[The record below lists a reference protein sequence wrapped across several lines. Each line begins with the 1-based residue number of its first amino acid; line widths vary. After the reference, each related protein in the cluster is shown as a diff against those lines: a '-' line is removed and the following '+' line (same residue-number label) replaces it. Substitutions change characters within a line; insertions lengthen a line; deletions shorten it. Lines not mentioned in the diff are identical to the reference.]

1 MKRILKRY
9 LAILLVFVLAL
20 QVIDV
25 NVLAENDT
33 VISAQSEAETTE
45 KKEAEV
51 KAEEK
56 TTEVKQSKEKKQES
70 SESKKEEKTEAKKEE
85 TTQNKPE
92 NATTEVAQ
100 EATTEAS
107 EAASEATIEEEK
119 EEAAFSSKVKQTAMV
134 SEDGQLSVRYSVTVT
149 NTAQNA
155 KAEDFT
161 VKIAF
166 GKNVT
171 YYADDRQTSGLNY
184 VKDLAN
190 MPSGLN
196 FDELTG
202 SYVSATIWKDQNLD
216 AGDSKTYEVY
226 AKAGEEALSI
236 SDLQPAFYVAGKRV
250 EAADIQWTNSALIEE
265 KLEDTTK
272 TYTYEDDEK
281 TVTAVVSDKNALPA
295 DAEFVVKN
303 VSAKRIEEVEELLR
317 EQLVNKAA
325 KKAKGQDV
333 QDIAG
338 LVVYDM
344 HFAVDG
350 KEIEPENAE
359 VKVSIQFKKA
369 KDLSADDTKVS
380 VEDAV
385 IMHIE
390 DNGKITDVTD
400 DVILTKKGKVSGGEF
415 TTDSFSEYAV
425 TLLSGGAPTLEYNQ
439 VLIEKANFT
448 STILKLT
455 AATGVEFPNNM
466 GNMNISFKY
475 LDVSYTEVTG
485 INPTSRS
492 TQVSQVVN
500 GYYLQNDLNNINNS
514 SVEYCLITLDDSVL
528 TNNFLRLS
536 PAGPVK
542 NGNTVEF
549 TVENLTLEPGEEWS
563 SPDGNYHYIAV
574 GEQNQYDTYGALGLA
589 NDFHIVAFSE
599 ATTGTHTNGNIMTEL
614 LHYQSNFGTNGL
626 SNEISYLK
634 NIDISGGEIKLT
646 DSSILVVGKDSRV
659 TFKDGQFW
667 VNGVKVSGVK
677 TIMQDT
683 EQYSYI
689 DIEAVRKNVI
699 ELSNDLASKADTEG
713 TVNKEGNTYTI
724 NGSGTNVC
732 NLTVDDL
739 NNISEGLL
747 NLVFNKENPG
757 TLVINIDARGADK
770 VVIPGTSIRGLDNV
784 SGEVTDFSSGKIIW
798 NVYDSTT
805 SNGTY
810 KGNVENNKAT
820 SGVVL
825 VPNGTFT
832 TNANWNGSMVADK
845 VYVRAESHRTDFSGT
860 LGSFKVKKSIE
871 GREWNTSDSFKFI
884 LRAVDGGPMPG
895 GVERGGSMTIQATKA
910 NKTPGFGI
918 IKFTSEQDAGKT
930 YTYTI
935 SEISGSESGMI
946 YSTDI
951 YTAKV
956 RVSQNASSLKIEY
969 SQDGGVTWS
978 EDEPEAFAFVNKYQA
993 DKGSLIIKKN
1003 VTLNG
1008 ESTTGTEADGTYK
1021 FTVKDAN
1028 SITVKEISVAIK
1040 DGASESV
1047 RVDGLEPG
1055 EYTVSETEIPSGM
1068 SLTGSNNVKV
1078 TVTAKNTA
1086 GVPTAEFTNNKDK
1099 VNGSLKIQ
1107 KNVTVNGKATSGTEA
1122 DGTYYFTVT
1131 DAKGTVVK
1139 EDVGVTVTN
1148 GASATETVEG
1158 LEPGEYTVSE
1168 QTDKLTQ
1175 DMSLVGNNDIKVT
1188 VTADKTVEVP
1198 TAEFT
1203 NNKVVTGSL
1212 KFKKVISGDVSDNDL
1227 TDEQKA
1233 NITFTVTGP
1242 NDYRKVITYDQFTN
1256 GSYTINNLPT
1266 GEYTVVETGA
1276 DVLNGY
1282 SHSVTYSVTGG
1293 QAAVNKDQTSEITI
1307 TNTYT
1312 RKRGSIDVTK
1322 YVYQIY
1328 DNELVEIIPKEAQ
1341 FRIGLFT
1348 DQNGTQLYE
1357 GDDGEYESIRTV
1369 TLENQSA
1376 STVTFDNLPVGETY
1390 YLYEVR
1396 EDGTAVKDGEKVDD
1410 YSYCQVS
1417 EGSSSKVE
1425 MALNADEVPEKV
1437 NLDNVYFDLP
1447 EGWKYNASI
1456 SVSKELIKNGEVVT
1470 EDGDEIFRI
1479 GIFKET
1485 DLKNPFRTVEIKA
1498 GEALKVPVE
1507 LGGEN
1512 GDESIKYYI
1521 YELNDDG
1528 ERADRDPGFVYDITV
1543 DKSNN
1548 EVTVTKENTDHFV
1561 QITNTEKTAFMALR
1575 ARKMLDEKVP
1585 GEEKFAFGLFEQGSD
1600 TPLQTKNNDTD
1611 GIISFDEI
1619 TYTYADIGTKIY
1631 EVKEIVPEQK
1641 KAYVYDKTVYT
1652 VKVTISN
1659 DNGTLKTDVELM
1671 KGDQKVT
1678 EMQFNNRSTKLSVQ
1692 KVDYETGKTV
1702 SNATLAVFDKDNQE
1716 IERWISGEEA
1726 HEISGKLI
1734 VGETYTLRELKA
1746 PEGYY
1751 LAADMS
1757 FTVPEDGIISLTM
1770 KDLKLKKK
1778 SGQIQ
1783 VTKQISYLDADFNI
1797 VDLIANDA
1805 VFKVGLY
1812 TDSEGKHP
1820 YGNDYIREI
1829 HLVNQSV
1836 SNPVVYKNLPTGTYY
1851 VFELDKD
1858 GNPITTID
1866 MQTDGGKRYSCNV
1879 DGDDPANTSLALDL
1893 NADVVEGK
1901 INLQNVYYD
1910 IPDGY
1915 RYKASINVTKEVLK
1929 NSTKVTVNDT
1939 FYAGVFTRNEAEEY
1953 ELYTVAELVQNG
1965 TVKFD
1970 VPLGGD
1976 NGDEPVT
1983 YYVFETDNE
1992 GNLIDQSV
2000 FAYDISGEGEVT
2012 VSKDNIVA
2020 DKKIT
2025 NTTNDTKES
2034 SVLLDIMK
2042 ITEDGNSLKG
2052 ATFELTSEDGEIVAT
2067 WTSEK
2072 QSKKFALKPG
2082 TYTLEE
2088 LKAPKGY
2095 ILGSDV
2101 EITIDENG
2109 EITVSGEN
2117 VTLDESTLKYINEK
2131 ETTKKTEKKKST
2143 TSKTGDRTPIGFW
2156 LILCL
2161 GAVTM
2166 LVFFGIRR
2174 LYFRG
2179 SHNR

>member
-20 QVIDV
+20 QVINV

-56 TTEVKQSKEKKQES
+56 TTEIKQSEEKKQES
-70 SESKKEEKTEAKKEE
+70 SESKKEEKAEAKKEE

-149 NTAQNA
+149 NIAKNA

-166 GKNVT
+166 GKNVS

-190 MPSGLN
+190 MPSRLD

-202 SYVSATIWKDQNLD
+202 NYTSAAIWKDQSLD

-265 KLEDTTK
+265 KLADTTK
-272 TYTYEDDEK
+272 TYIYEDDEK

-303 VSAKRIEEVEELLR
+303 VSAKRTEEVEELLR

-359 VKVSIQFKKA
+359 VKVSIRFKKA

-400 DVILTKKGKVSGGEF
+400 DVALTKKGKVSGGEF
-415 TTDSFSEYAV
+415 TTDSFSEYAAI
-425 TLLSGGAPTLEYNQ
+425 TLGTPEYTSDTKFPAKGYALEYILNQFNIVSFGDTELNIHCMGGILSKGSLSGNGSGFSDSEQVTVPSYIGGLISNFSGIYHSRNHHPEVPLYVGTDNTVTNDGKDLNGIGGFNAHGAGVVYETDDYLDWDKLYSAVKGTVNGLQNYSTESYEISGDNWQTIQIPAGATVSLTTNGKYARIQLTGDTSKTTVINIKDSGNVYLPQ
-439 VLIEKANFT
+439 VTGMGSGEDGDSMPIAFT
-448 STILKLT
+448 
-455 AATGVEFPNNM
+455 FPNASKVTIPTALTPAIGHVVAPDAEISIEG
-466 GNMNISFKY
+466 GNYNGCMVGKSVTSSGEGHMWPYIGGSLIPVSQGFKAVKTVDDKTPADDEIFAFNLDELTDGSWQTIQTKNNNGEEIVFDEISYGEGSEGTHWYRITEEQTPVDGYTLSEAQYFVKV
-475 LDVSYTEVTG
+475 DVTSKTDLANNTVYEKEITYYKLKDPSVTEV
-485 INPTSRS
+485 
-492 TQVSQVVN
+492 
-500 GYYLQNDLNNINNS
+500 
-514 SVEYCLITLDDSVL
+514 
-528 TNNFLRLS
+528 
-536 PAGPVK
+536 
-542 NGNTVEF
+542 
-549 TVENLTLEPGEEWS
+549 LE
-563 SPDGNYHYIAV
+563 
-574 GEQNQYDTYGALGLA
+574 
-589 NDFHIVAFSE
+589 
-599 ATTGTHTNGNIMTEL
+599 NGNIKTDALTE
-614 LHYQSNFGTNGL
+614 
-626 SNEISYLK
+626 
-634 NIDISGGEIKLT
+634 
-646 DSSILVVGKDSRV
+646 
-659 TFKDGQFW
+659 
-667 VNGVKVSGVK
+667 
-677 TIMQDT
+677 
-683 EQYSYI
+683 
-689 DIEAVRKNVI
+689 
-699 ELSNDLASKADTEG
+699 
-713 TVNKEGNTYTI
+713 
-724 NGSGTNVC
+724 
-732 NLTVDDL
+732 VD
-739 NNISEGLL
+739 
-747 NLVFNKENPG
+747 NPE
-757 TLVINIDARGADK
+757 
-770 VVIPGTSIRGLDNV
+770 S
-784 SGEVTDFSSGKIIW
+784 DFS
-798 NVYDSTT
+798 
-805 SNGTY
+805 
-810 KGNVENNKAT
+810 
-820 SGVVL
+820 
-825 VPNGTFT
+825 F
-832 TNANWNGSMVADK
+832 
-845 VYVRAESHRTDFSGT
+845 
-860 LGSFKVKKSIE
+860 
-871 GREWNTSDSFKFI
+871 
-884 LRAVDGGPMPG
+884 
-895 GVERGGSMTIQATKA
+895 A
-910 NKTPGFGI
+910 NKT
-918 IKFTSEQDAGKT
+918 KE
-930 YTYTI
+930 
-935 SEISGSESGMI
+935 E
-946 YSTDI
+946 
-951 YTAKV
+951 
-956 RVSQNASSLKIEY
+956 
-969 SQDGGVTWS
+969 
-978 EDEPEAFAFVNKYQA
+978 
-993 DKGSLIIKKN
+993 KGSL
-1003 VTLNG
+1003 TL
-1008 ESTTGTEADGTYK
+1008 
-1021 FTVKDAN
+1021 
-1028 SITVKEISVAIK
+1028 
-1040 DGASESV
+1040 
-1047 RVDGLEPG
+1047 
-1055 EYTVSETEIPSGM
+1055 
-1068 SLTGSNNVKV
+1068 
-1078 TVTAKNTA
+1078 
-1086 GVPTAEFTNNKDK
+1086 
-1099 VNGSLKIQ
+1099 
-1107 KNVTVNGKATSGTEA
+1107 
-1122 DGTYYFTVT
+1122 
-1131 DAKGTVVK
+1131 
-1139 EDVGVTVTN
+1139 
-1148 GASATETVEG
+1148 
-1158 LEPGEYTVSE
+1158 
-1168 QTDKLTQ
+1168 
-1175 DMSLVGNNDIKVT
+1175 
-1188 VTADKTVEVP
+1188 
-1198 TAEFT
+1198 
-1203 NNKVVTGSL
+1203 
-1212 KFKKVISGDVSDNDL
+1212 KKVINGDVADNDL

-1233 NITFTVTGP
+1233 RITFTVTGP

-1256 GSYTINNLPT
+1256 GTYTIGDLATGEYTVVESGADVLNGYSNSVIYSVTGGKTTVNNGQTSEITITNTYSRDKGSLKLKKVINGDVTDNDLTDEQKEKITFTVTGPDGYRKVATYDQFTNGTYTIGNLATGEYTVVESGADVLDGYSHSVIYSVTGGKTTVNKGQTSEITITNTYSRDKGSLKLKKVINGDVTDNDLTDEQKAKIKFTVTGPNDYRKVITYDQFTNGTYTIGNLATGEYTVVESGADVLGGYSHSVIYSVTGGKTTVNKGQTSEITITNTYSRDKGSLKLTKVFDGDIGDGDLTDEQKKAITFTVTGPNNYKEEVTYDQFTDGSYTINNLPT
-1266 GEYTVVETGA
+1266 GIYQVVETGA
-1276 DVLNGY
+1276 DMAGGY
-1282 SHSVTYSVTGG
+1282 NHKVTYSVDGKAT
-1293 QAAVNKDQTSEITI
+1293 VVKDQTGEITI

-1348 DQNGTQLYE
+1348 DKNGTQLYE

-1479 GIFKET
+1479 GIFKEN

-1561 QITNTEKTAFMALR
+1561 KITNTEKTAFMALS
-1575 ARKMLDEKVP
+1575 ARKMLDEKAP
-1585 GEEKFAFGLFEQGSD
+1585 GKEKFAFGLFEQGSE
-1600 TPLQTKNNDTD
+1600 TPLQIKNNDTD
-1611 GIISFDEI
+1611 GNISFDEI

-1757 FTVPEDGIISLTM
+1757 FTVPEDGTISLTM

-1836 SNPVVYKNLPTGTYY
+1836 SNPVVYNNLPTGTYY

-1866 MQTDGGKRYSCNV
+1866 IQTDGGKRYSCNV

-1983 YYVFETDNE
+1983 YYVFETDSE
-1992 GNLIDQSV
+1992 GNVIEQSE

-2034 SVLLDIMK
+2034 SFLLDIMK
-2042 ITEDGNSLKG
+2042 ITEDGKSLKG

-2082 TYTLEE
+2082 AYILEE

-2101 EITIDENG
+2101 EITIDEKG
-2109 EITVSGEN
+2109 KITVSGEN

-2166 LVFFGIRR
+2166 SVFFGIRR

-2179 SHNR
+2179 NHNR

>member
-1 MKRILKRY
+1 MNKG
-9 LAILLVFVLAL
+9 
-20 QVIDV
+20 Q
-25 NVLAENDT
+25 T
-33 VISAQSEAETTE
+33 SEI
-45 KKEAEV
+45 
-51 KAEEK
+51 
-56 TTEVKQSKEKKQES
+56 
-70 SESKKEEKTEAKKEE
+70 
-85 TTQNKPE
+85 
-92 NATTEVAQ
+92 
-100 EATTEAS
+100 
-107 EAASEATIEEEK
+107 TI
-119 EEAAFSSKVKQTAMV
+119 
-134 SEDGQLSVRYSVTVT
+134 T
-149 NTAQNA
+149 NT
-155 KAEDFT
+155 
-161 VKIAF
+161 
-166 GKNVT
+166 
-171 YYADDRQTSGLNY
+171 Y
-184 VKDLAN
+184 
-190 MPSGLN
+190 
-196 FDELTG
+196 
-202 SYVSATIWKDQNLD
+202 
-216 AGDSKTYEVY
+216 
-226 AKAGEEALSI
+226 
-236 SDLQPAFYVAGKRV
+236 
-250 EAADIQWTNSALIEE
+250 
-265 KLEDTTK
+265 
-272 TYTYEDDEK
+272 
-281 TVTAVVSDKNALPA
+281 
-295 DAEFVVKN
+295 
-303 VSAKRIEEVEELLR
+303 
-317 EQLVNKAA
+317 
-325 KKAKGQDV
+325 
-333 QDIAG
+333 
-338 LVVYDM
+338 
-344 HFAVDG
+344 
-350 KEIEPENAE
+350 
-359 VKVSIQFKKA
+359 
-369 KDLSADDTKVS
+369 
-380 VEDAV
+380 
-385 IMHIE
+385 
-390 DNGKITDVTD
+390 
-400 DVILTKKGKVSGGEF
+400 
-415 TTDSFSEYAV
+415 
-425 TLLSGGAPTLEYNQ
+425 
-439 VLIEKANFT
+439 
-448 STILKLT
+448 
-455 AATGVEFPNNM
+455 
-466 GNMNISFKY
+466 
-475 LDVSYTEVTG
+475 
-485 INPTSRS
+485 SR
-492 TQVSQVVN
+492 
-500 GYYLQNDLNNINNS
+500 
-514 SVEYCLITLDDSVL
+514 
-528 TNNFLRLS
+528 
-536 PAGPVK
+536 
-542 NGNTVEF
+542 
-549 TVENLTLEPGEEWS
+549 
-563 SPDGNYHYIAV
+563 
-574 GEQNQYDTYGALGLA
+574 
-589 NDFHIVAFSE
+589 
-599 ATTGTHTNGNIMTEL
+599 
-614 LHYQSNFGTNGL
+614 
-626 SNEISYLK
+626 
-634 NIDISGGEIKLT
+634 
-646 DSSILVVGKDSRV
+646 
-659 TFKDGQFW
+659 
-667 VNGVKVSGVK
+667 
-677 TIMQDT
+677 
-683 EQYSYI
+683 
-689 DIEAVRKNVI
+689 
-699 ELSNDLASKADTEG
+699 
-713 TVNKEGNTYTI
+713 
-724 NGSGTNVC
+724 
-732 NLTVDDL
+732 
-739 NNISEGLL
+739 
-747 NLVFNKENPG
+747 
-757 TLVINIDARGADK
+757 
-770 VVIPGTSIRGLDNV
+770 
-784 SGEVTDFSSGKIIW
+784 
-798 NVYDSTT
+798 
-805 SNGTY
+805 
-810 KGNVENNKAT
+810 
-820 SGVVL
+820 
-825 VPNGTFT
+825 
-832 TNANWNGSMVADK
+832 
-845 VYVRAESHRTDFSGT
+845 
-860 LGSFKVKKSIE
+860 
-871 GREWNTSDSFKFI
+871 
-884 LRAVDGGPMPG
+884 
-895 GVERGGSMTIQATKA
+895 
-910 NKTPGFGI
+910 
-918 IKFTSEQDAGKT
+918 
-930 YTYTI
+930 
-935 SEISGSESGMI
+935 
-946 YSTDI
+946 
-951 YTAKV
+951 
-956 RVSQNASSLKIEY
+956 
-969 SQDGGVTWS
+969 
-978 EDEPEAFAFVNKYQA
+978 
-993 DKGSLIIKKN
+993 DKGSL
-1003 VTLNG
+1003 
-1008 ESTTGTEADGTYK
+1008 
-1021 FTVKDAN
+1021 
-1028 SITVKEISVAIK
+1028 
-1040 DGASESV
+1040 
-1047 RVDGLEPG
+1047 
-1055 EYTVSETEIPSGM
+1055 
-1068 SLTGSNNVKV
+1068 
-1078 TVTAKNTA
+1078 
-1086 GVPTAEFTNNKDK
+1086 
-1099 VNGSLKIQ
+1099 
-1107 KNVTVNGKATSGTEA
+1107 
-1122 DGTYYFTVT
+1122 
-1131 DAKGTVVK
+1131 
-1139 EDVGVTVTN
+1139 
-1148 GASATETVEG
+1148 
-1158 LEPGEYTVSE
+1158 
-1168 QTDKLTQ
+1168 KL
-1175 DMSLVGNNDIKVT
+1175 
-1188 VTADKTVEVP
+1188 
-1198 TAEFT
+1198 
-1203 NNKVVTGSL
+1203 
-1212 KFKKVISGDVSDNDL
+1212 KKVINGDVTDNDL
-1227 TDEQKA
+1227 TDEQKEKITFTVTGPDGYRKVVTYDQFTNGTYTIGDLA
-1233 NITFTVTGP
+1233 TGEYTIVESGADVLNGYSYSVIYSVTGGKTTVNKGQTSEITITNTYSRDKGSLKLTKVFDGDIGDGDLPDEQKKAITFTVTGP
-1242 NDYRKVITYDQFTN
+1242 NNYKEEVTYDQFTD

-1266 GEYTVVETGA
+1266 GIYQVVETGA
-1276 DVLNGY
+1276 DMAGGY
-1282 SHSVTYSVTGG
+1282 NHKVTYSVDGKAT
-1293 QAAVNKDQTSEITI
+1293 VVKDQTGEITI

-1561 QITNTEKTAFMALR
+1561 KITNTEKTAFMALS

-1983 YYVFETDNE
+1983 YYVFETDSE
-1992 GNLIDQSV
+1992 GNVIEQSE

-2034 SVLLDIMK
+2034 SFLLDIMK
-2042 ITEDGNSLKG
+2042 ITEDGKSLKG

-2082 TYTLEE
+2082 AYILEE

-2109 EITVSGEN
+2109 KITVSGEN

-2131 ETTKKTEKKKST
+2131 KSTEKKTTKKTEKKKST

-2166 LVFFGIRR
+2166 SVFFGIRR
-2174 LYFRG
+2174 LFFRG
-2179 SHNR
+2179 KHSR